1 MSLYKTYYDSPI
13 GKLLLVS
20 DDTNL
25 MGLWIENQ
33 KYYLGNLKENLIEK
47 DDLPIL
53 MQTKNWLDRY
63 FKCEKPKFNELS
75 LKPVGSEFRKLVWQI
90 LCDIPYGK
98 TRTYGELAHE
108 VASRLHKNSMSAQA
122 IGGAVSHNPISII
135 IPCHR
140 VIGSNGS
147 FTGYAGGMERKKKLL
162 ELEGVKI

>member
-20 DDTNL
+20 DNNNL
-25 MGLWIENQ
+25 IGLWIKNQ
-33 KYYLGNLKENLIEK
+33 KYYLGSLKENLIEK

-63 FKCEKPKFNELS
+63 FKCEEPKIDELS
-75 LKPVGSEFRKLVWQI
+75 LKPDGSKFRKLVWQI

-98 TRTYGELAHE
+98 TRTYGEIAHE

-140 VIGSNGS
+140 VIGSSGS
-147 FTGYAGGMERKKKLL
+147 LTGYAGGIKIKKKLL

>member
-20 DDTNL
+20 DNNNL
-25 MGLWIENQ
+25 IGLWIKNQ
-33 KYYLGNLKENLIEK
+33 KYYLGSLKENLIEK

-63 FKCEKPKFNELS
+63 FKCEEPKIDELS
-75 LKPVGSEFRKLVWQI
+75 LKPDGSKFRKLVWQI

-98 TRTYGELAHE
+98 TRTYGEIAHE
-108 VASRLHKNSMSAQA
+108 VALRLHKNSMSAQA

-140 VIGSNGS
+140 VIGSSGS
-147 FTGYAGGMERKKKLL
+147 LTGYAGGIKIKKDLL